1 MNRRA
6 FLTALG
12 AVATSRKFAPRAFQ
26 QFTDQG
32 AVTVTRSPYL
42 QNVTSARASI
52 LWAAVEPAAGQV
64 RFSSDGINYKTVSAN
79 ARTFSGSETGLPYD
93 FVQYQADLTG
103 LNPNTDYVY
112 VVNLNGQDLG
122 SAGVARFRTAGSTQF
137 KFAVIG
143 DSGWGD
149 PNSDAQGLIARQIVT
164 EKPALVL
171 HTGDLVYN
179 PTANYESYQ
188 RNYFNYYAETMCS
201 APFFPCP
208 GNHEYDVP
216 NATPYLSIHSLPSDN
231 VPFSDRG
238 RYYSFDWGNVHF
250 VSIDSM
256 QALNQAVN
264 FNGPMLRW
272 LENDLR
278 STRLFWRVVYFHH
291 PPYAGAGSNTG
302 DAQSQ
307 WARAY
312 MVPIFERY
320 GVQLVFSGHEHSY
333 QRSRPIWK
341 SNFVDPSLGINYL
354 TSGGGGAALYSSPGD
369 GAPSVPIVAFAKSLY
384 HYLKVDVNGPSM
396 VVHALR
402 KDGTEIEAQP
412 YKIEPAPVFSENP
425 RLTPVTMTPGP
436 VAGATIRIY
445 GRNLAAQES
454 FSCTPTPPTE
464 MVGTQV
470 TVNGQPALLLYV
482 SPTQIYAQINF
493 AVSGNITIRVT
504 TPNGFVE
511 RSL

>member
-12 AVATSRKFAPRAFQ
+12 AVATSRKFAPRAIQ
-26 QFTDQG
+26 QFAEQTT
-32 AVTVTRSPYL
+32 VTVTRFPYL
-42 QNVTSARASI
+42 QNVTNARASI
-52 LWAAVEPAAGQV
+52 LWAALDFGVGQV
-64 RFSSDGINYKTVSAN
+64 RFSADGINYQTVN
-79 ARTFSGSETGLPYD
+79 ASPRPFSSSETGLPYD
-93 FVQYQADLTG
+93 YVQYQADLTG
-103 LNPNTDYVY
+103 LSANTNYIY
-112 VVNLNGQDLG
+112 TVNLNGQDLI
-122 SAGVARFRTAGSTQF
+122 SAGDARFRTAGASQF
-137 KFAVIG
+137 KFVVLG

-149 PNSDAQGLIARQIVT
+149 PNSDAQGLIAKQIVT

-179 PTANYESYQ
+179 PTANFDSYQ
-188 RNYFNYYAETMCS
+188 RNYFNYYAATMCT

-216 NATPYLSIHSLPSDN
+216 NAIPYLSIHSLPTDN
-231 VPFSDRG
+231 VPAPDRG

-264 FNGPMLRW
+264 SNGLMFRW

-278 STRLFWRVVYFHH
+278 STRQFWRIVYFHH

-302 DAQSQ
+302 DIQSQ

-312 MVPIFERY
+312 MVPIFEKY

-333 QRSRPIWK
+333 QRSQPIWK
-341 SNFVDPSLGINYL
+341 NNFVTSNFGITYL

-369 GAPSVPIVAFAKSLY
+369 GAPSVPLVAFAKSTY
-384 HYLKVDVNGPSM
+384 HYLRVDVNGPNILVRS
-396 VVHALR
+396 LR
-402 KDGTEIEAQP
+402 KDGTEVENFTIQP
-412 YKIEPAPVFSENP
+412 TPAFSENP
-425 RLTPVTMTPGP
+425 KIVPVTMTPGP
-436 VAGATIRIY
+436 AAGATIRIY

-482 SPTQIYAQINF
+482 SPTQIYAQIPF
-493 AVSGNITIRVT
+493 AVSGNITIKVI
-504 TPNGFVE
+504 TPNGSVD
-511 RSL
+511 RSI